1 MALFQGFFGL
11 NFSGHL
17 RCPFATSGDTGLG
30 LESVYSPASLAVS
43 PPTPMSAA
51 KPEAQSTVDAVLHP
65 RWIVPMSGA
74 QHVLAGHSIALSGSR
89 IAAIAP
95 TAEINARFKGRSE
108 FRLDTH
114 VVMPGLIN
122 AHGHAPMTLLRGYA
136 DDMPLQPWLEE
147 VIWPAEARVLSESFV
162 ADGARLAIA
171 EMLLGGTTCFT
182 DMYFF
187 PDQVAQA
194 ATDAGMRAQLACP
207 VFDFPTAWARDA
219 DDYITKAHRLHDQ
232 YRNSELIDIA
242 FGPHAPYTVSDAPLR
257 KVAYLADELDVSI
270 HIHLHENAQE
280 ISDALRSTGKR
291 PLARLNELGLLSP
304 RLQCVHMT
312 QVEDA
317 ELALLAANG
326 VHVVHCPSSNLKLA
340 SGFCRTQAL
349 LDAGVNVAL
358 GTDGSASNNRL
369 DMFGELRLA
378 ALLAKGASND
388 ARAVPAFAALEMA
401 TLGGAR
407 ALGIDELTGS
417 LEAGKLADLIAM
429 DLAHPNTQPVFDPVS
444 TLAYSAHSSQ
454 VTHVWVHGAL
464 LVADSALTRMDLQ
477 QVMADAARWG
487 EQISRGAK

>member
-1 MALFQGFFGL
+1 MSTPKSEA
-11 NFSGHL
+11 
-17 RCPFATSGDTGLG
+17 
-30 LESVYSPASLAVS
+30 PA
-43 PPTPMSAA
+43 
-51 KPEAQSTVDAVLHP
+51 TVDAVLHP

-74 QHVLAGHSIALSGSR
+74 HAVLTGHSIAVAGSR
-89 IAAIAP
+89 IVAIAP
-95 TAEINARFKGRSE
+95 TADIAARFKARDDY
-108 FRLDTH
+108 RLDTH
-114 VVMPGLIN
+114 AVMPGLVN

-136 DDMPLQPWLEE
+136 DDMPLQPWLEQL
-147 VIWPAEARVLSESFV
+147 IWPAEARVLSERYV

-194 ATDAGMRAQLACP
+194 ATDAGIRAQLACP

-280 ISDALRSTGKR
+280 ISDALRTTGKR

-312 QVEDA
+312 QVDDA
-317 ELALLAANG
+317 ELAVLAANG

-349 LDAGVNVAL
+349 VDAGVNVAL

-378 ALLAKGASND
+378 ALLAKGVSND
-388 ARAVPAFAALEMA
+388 ARAIPALTALKMA
-401 TLGGAR
+401 TLNGAR
-407 ALGIDELTGS
+407 ALGIDDQVGS
-417 LEAGKLADLIAM
+417 LEAGKLADLIAV
-429 DLAHPNTQPVFDPVS
+429 DLAHPNTQPVYDPVS
-444 TLAYSAHSSQ
+444 TLAYSAHASQ
-454 VTHVWVHGAL
+454 VTHVWVHGQL
-464 LVADSALTRMDLQ
+464 LVANGALTRMDRQ
-477 QVMADAARWG
+477 QLLADAGRWG
-487 EQISRGAK
+487 EQIAGGAK

>member
-1 MALFQGFFGL
+1 MSTPKSEA
-11 NFSGHL
+11 
-17 RCPFATSGDTGLG
+17 
-30 LESVYSPASLAVS
+30 PAA
-43 PPTPMSAA
+43 
-51 KPEAQSTVDAVLHP
+51 VDAVLHP

-74 QHVLAGHSIALSGSR
+74 HEVLTGHSIAVSGSR
-89 IAAIAP
+89 IVAIAP
-95 TAEINARFKGRSE
+95 TADLAARFKARNE
-108 FRLDTH
+108 YRLDTH
-114 VVMPGLIN
+114 AVMPGLVN

-136 DDMPLQPWLEE
+136 DDMALHPWLEQL
-147 VIWPAEARVLSESFV
+147 IWPAEARVLSESYV

-194 ATDAGMRAQLACP
+194 ATDAGIRAQLACP

-280 ISDALRSTGKR
+280 ISDALRTTGKR

-312 QVEDA
+312 QVDDA
-317 ELALLAANG
+317 ELPVLAANG

-349 LDAGVNVAL
+349 VDAGVNVAL

-378 ALLAKGASND
+378 ALLAKGVSND
-388 ARAVPAFAALEMA
+388 ARAIPALTALKMA
-401 TLGGAR
+401 TLNGAR
-407 ALGIDELTGS
+407 ALGIDEQVGS
-417 LEAGKLADLIAM
+417 LEAGKLADLIAI
-429 DLAHPNTQPVFDPVS
+429 DLAHPNTQPVYDPVS
-444 TLAYSAHSSQ
+444 TLAYSAQASQ
-454 VTHVWVHGAL
+454 VTHVWVHGQL
-464 LVADSALTRMDLQ
+464 LVANGALTRMDRQ
-477 QVMADAARWG
+477 QLLAAADRWG
-487 EQISRGAK
+487 EQIAGGAK

>member
-1 MALFQGFFGL
+1 M
-11 NFSGHL
+11 ST
-17 RCPFATSGDTGLG
+17 ATY
-30 LESVYSPASLAVS
+30 E
-43 PPTPMSAA
+43 AA
-51 KPEAQSTVDAVLHP
+51 TAVDAILHP

-74 QHVLAGHSIALSGSR
+74 HEVLTGHSIAISGSR
-89 IAAIAP
+89 IVAIAP
-95 TAEINARFKGRSE
+95 TADIAARFNARNE
-108 FRLDTH
+108 HRLGTH
-114 VVMPGLIN
+114 AVMPGLVN

-136 DDMPLQPWLEE
+136 DDMPLQPWLEQL
-147 VIWPAEARVLSESFV
+147 IWPAEARVLSEGYV

-187 PDQVAQA
+187 PDQVAQV
-194 ATDAGMRAQLACP
+194 ATETGIRAQLACP

-280 ISDALRSTGKR
+280 VSDALRTTGRR

-317 ELALLAANG
+317 EVEMLAAHG

-340 SGFCRTQAL
+340 SGFCRAQAL
-349 LDAGVNVAL
+349 IAAGVNVAL

-378 ALLAKGASND
+378 ALLAKGVSND
-388 ARAVPAFAALEMA
+388 AQAIPALTALKMA
-401 TLGGAR
+401 TLHGAR
-407 ALGIDELTGS
+407 ALGIDEHVGS
-417 LEAGKLADLIAM
+417 IETGKLADLIAI
-429 DLAHPNTQPVFDPVS
+429 DLARPNTQPVYDPVS
-444 TLAYSAHSSQ
+444 TLAYSAQGSQ
-454 VTHVWVHGAL
+454 VTHAWVHGQL
-464 LVADSALTRMDLQ
+464 LVADGALTRMDQ
-477 QVMADAARWG
+477 QQLLASAARWG
-487 EQISRGAK
+487 AQIAGGAI

>member
-1 MALFQGFFGL
+1 
-11 NFSGHL
+11 
-17 RCPFATSGDTGLG
+17 
-30 LESVYSPASLAVS
+30 
-43 PPTPMSAA
+43 MSTA
-51 KPEAQSTVDAVLHP
+51 KSEAPELVDLVLHP

-74 QHVLAGHSIALSGSR
+74 QEVLTGHSIAISGSR
-89 IAAIAP
+89 IVAIAP
-95 TAEINARFKGRSE
+95 SADLAARFNARSE
-108 FRLDTH
+108 HRLDTH
-114 VVMPGLIN
+114 AVMPGLIN

-136 DDMPLQPWLEE
+136 DDMPLQSWLEQL
-147 VIWPAEARVLSESFV
+147 IWPAEARVMSESYV

-194 ATDAGMRAQLACP
+194 ATDAGIRAQLACP

-280 ISDALRSTGKR
+280 VSDALQKTGKR

-317 ELALLAANG
+317 EMEVLAAHG

-349 LDAGVNVAL
+349 IEAGVNVAL

-378 ALLAKGASND
+378 ALLAKGVSND
-388 ARAVPAFAALEMA
+388 ARAIPALTALKMA
-401 TLGGAR
+401 TLHGAR
-407 ALGIDELTGS
+407 ALGIDEHVGS
-417 LEAGKLADLIAM
+417 LEAGKLADLIAI
-429 DLAHPNTQPVFDPVS
+429 DLAHPNTQPVYDPVS
-444 TLAYSAHSSQ
+444 TLAYSAQAGQ
-454 VTHVWVHGAL
+454 VSHVWVHGQL
-464 LVADSALTRMDLQ
+464 LVADGALTRMDKGQLL
-477 QVMADAARWG
+477 ANASRWAERISGGAA
-487 EQISRGAK
+487 

>member
-1 MALFQGFFGL
+1 M
-11 NFSGHL
+11 N
-17 RCPFATSGDTGLG
+17 T
-30 LESVYSPASLAVS
+30 
-43 PPTPMSAA
+43 A
-51 KPEAQSTVDAVLHP
+51 KPEASATVDAILHP

-74 QHVLAGHSIALSGSR
+74 QNVLMGHSIAISGSR
-89 IAAIAP
+89 IVALTP
-95 TAEINARFKGRSE
+95 TADIAARFKAHNE
-108 FRLDTH
+108 YRLDTH
-114 VVMPGLIN
+114 AVMPGLVN

-136 DDMPLQPWLEE
+136 DDMPLQPWLEQL
-147 VIWPAEARVLSESFV
+147 IWPAEARVLSESYV

-194 ATDAGMRAQLACP
+194 ATDAGIRAQLACP

-280 ISDALRSTGKR
+280 ISDALRMTGKR

-312 QVEDA
+312 QVEDS
-317 ELALLAANG
+317 ELAVLAANG
-326 VHVVHCPSSNLKLA
+326 VHVIHCPSSNLKLA

-358 GTDGSASNNRL
+358 GTDSSASNNRL

-378 ALLAKGASND
+378 ALLAKGVGND
-388 ARAVPAFAALEMA
+388 ARAIPALTALRMA
-401 TLGGAR
+401 TLNGAR
-407 ALGIDELTGS
+407 ALGIDEQVGS
-417 LEAGKLADLIAM
+417 LEAGKRADLIAV
-429 DLAHPNTQPVFDPVS
+429 DLAHPNTQPVYDPVS
-444 TLAYSAHSSQ
+444 TLAYSAQASQ
-454 VTHVWVHGAL
+454 VTHVWVHGQL
-464 LVADSALTRMDLQ
+464 LVAQGALTRMNKQ
-477 QVMADAARWG
+477 QLLADAVRWS
-487 EQISRGAK
+487 EQIAGGAK

>member
-1 MALFQGFFGL
+1 MSTPKTEA
-11 NFSGHL
+11 
-17 RCPFATSGDTGLG
+17 
-30 LESVYSPASLAVS
+30 PAA
-43 PPTPMSAA
+43 
-51 KPEAQSTVDAVLHP
+51 VDAVLHP
-65 RWIVPMSGA
+65 RWIVPMSGT
-74 QHVLAGHSIALSGSR
+74 HDVLTGHSIAVSGSR
-89 IAAIAP
+89 IVAIAP
-95 TAEINARFKGRSE
+95 TADIASRFKARNE
-108 FRLDTH
+108 YRLDTH
-114 VVMPGLIN
+114 AVMPGLVN

-136 DDMPLQPWLEE
+136 DDMPLQPWLEQL
-147 VIWPAEARVLSESFV
+147 IWPAEARVLSESYV

-194 ATDAGMRAQLACP
+194 ATDAGIRAQLACP

-280 ISDALRSTGKR
+280 ISDALRTTGKR
-291 PLARLNELGLLSP
+291 PLARLHELGLLSP

-317 ELALLAANG
+317 ELAVLAANG

-349 LDAGVNVAL
+349 VDAGVNVAL

-378 ALLAKGASND
+378 ALLAKGVSND
-388 ARAVPAFAALEMA
+388 ARAIPALTALKMA
-401 TLGGAR
+401 TLNGAR
-407 ALGIDELTGS
+407 ALGIDEQVGS
-417 LEAGKLADLIAM
+417 LEAGKLADLIAV
-429 DLAHPNTQPVFDPVS
+429 DLAHPNTQPVYDPVS
-444 TLAYSAHSSQ
+444 TLAYSAQGSQ
-454 VTHVWVHGAL
+454 VTHVWVHGQL
-464 LVADSALTRMDLQ
+464 LVADGALTRMDKQ
-477 QVMADAARWG
+477 QLLAAAGRWG
-487 EQISRGAK
+487 EQIAGGAK